1 MQFLIASQPVMRA
14 EVSSMSHDAIYSPLS
29 DVHDNNAMP
38 IDFHAM
44 ADKVAAAT
52 KRMKV
57 PVEEQA
63 GLLKQLWSDM
73 IDDVLGPKKAGSA

>member
-1 MQFLIASQPVMRA
+1 
-14 EVSSMSHDAIYSPLS
+14 MSHDAIYSPLS